1 MIQFSNVSKAYE
13 NPVLENIS
21 FQIDLGEI
29 YGFIGES
36 GAGKSTILKL
46 INQLETQTSG
56 TIKVN
61 NIDVSTLNNQEL
73 RLFRQD
79 IAVIFQDYNLL
90 MNKTVYENIE
100 LPLKLRKNVDGSDI
114 DKVLDYVG
122 LLPKKDSYPHSL
134 SGGEKQRVAIAR
146 ALVTNPKIL
155 LCDEPTSAL
164 DDKNTRYLLDVL
176 RDINAKMNTTIL
188 LVTHQLEVAKAICD
202 RVAILQDHK
211 LQDIIN
217 VKKLQN
223 TRLSSYSAMVKE
235 VLER

>member
-1 MIQFSNVSKAYE
+1 MIQFSNVSKVYE

-21 FQIDLGEI
+21 FQIDPGEI

-122 LLPKKDSYPHSL
+122 LLAKKDSYPHSL

-155 LCDEPTSAL
+155 LCDGPHPHWMIRT
-164 DDKNTRYLLDVL
+164 
-176 RDINAKMNTTIL
+176 
-188 LVTHQLEVAKAICD
+188 LVIYWT
-202 RVAILQDHK
+202 
-211 LQDIIN
+211 
-217 VKKLQN
+217 
-223 TRLSSYSAMVKE
+223 Y
-235 VLER
+235 

>member
-1 MIQFSNVSKAYE
+1 MIQFSNVSKVYE

-21 FQIDLGEI
+21 FQIDPGEI

-100 LPLKLRKNVDGSDI
+100 LPLKLRKNVDSSDI

-202 RVAILQDHK
+202 RVAILQNHK

>member
-1 MIQFSNVSKAYE
+1 MIQFSNVSKVYE

-21 FQIDLGEI
+21 FQIDPGEI

-122 LLPKKDSYPHSL
+122 LLSKKDSYPHSL